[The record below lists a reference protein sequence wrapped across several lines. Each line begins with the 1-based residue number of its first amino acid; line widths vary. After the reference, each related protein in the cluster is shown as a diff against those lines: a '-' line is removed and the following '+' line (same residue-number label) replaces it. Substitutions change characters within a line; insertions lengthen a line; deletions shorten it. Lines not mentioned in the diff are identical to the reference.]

1 MKRLLALLCLSL
13 AVPAYAQL
21 QPGETEL
28 TLPNGAVYQGTV
40 KNGKPDGMGYV
51 RMKNGSRYEGGFKD
65 GEPHGSGVMVTMLGD
80 RYEGQIEN
88 GSFSGKGKMV
98 FRLGGS
104 YDGQWAKGRFNGKG
118 VMTYAGSGRV
128 VEGEFANGLPIGAKA
143 VVQSSATYSLRDES
157 HRLGSHI
164 LGNAA
169 IGAPYSLNKRFDE
182 MSADEKEAMHRMYPG
197 LAPDD
202 EPPFPA
208 SGMKDLML
216 ALKQAQQK
224 VLDNGILTLVV
235 DVGADGK
242 PSKVMMYGEN
252 NPELKKFAGTL
263 FMQQTYKPG
272 VCDGKPCALP
282 FYFSMGFKTTL

>member
-1 MKRLLALLCLSL
+1 MKIKFLFVLLTLSL
-13 AVPAYAQL
+13 SAHAQL

-28 TLPNGAVYQGTV
+28 TLANGARYQGTV
-40 KNGKPDGMGYV
+40 KNGKPDGMGYMRLKSGV
-51 RMKNGSRYEGGFKD
+51 QYEGGFKD
-65 GEPHGSGVMVTMLGD
+65 GEPHGYGIMVTMLGD
-80 RYEGQIEN
+80 RYEGQVDN
-88 GSFSGKGKMV
+88 GIFSGKGKMV

-118 VMTYAGSGRV
+118 IMTYAGSGRV
-128 VEGEFANGLPIGAKA
+128 LEGEFANGLPVGAKA
-143 VVQSSATYSLRDES
+143 PVKSSATYSLRDEA

-164 LGNAA
+164 LSNAA
-169 IGAPYSLNKRFDE
+169 MGAPYPLNLRYEE
-182 MSADEKEAMHRMYPG
+182 MSADEKGAMHRMYPG

-208 SGMKDLML
+208 AGLKDILL

-224 VLDNGILTLVV
+224 VLDNGVLTLIV

-252 NPELKKFAGTL
+252 NPDLKKFAGTL